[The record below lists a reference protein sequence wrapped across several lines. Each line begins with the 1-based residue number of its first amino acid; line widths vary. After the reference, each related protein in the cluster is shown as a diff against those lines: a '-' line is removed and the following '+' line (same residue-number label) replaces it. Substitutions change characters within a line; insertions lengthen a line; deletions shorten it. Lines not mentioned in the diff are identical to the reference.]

1 MSVGGQT
8 SETRCVHAV
17 ERCPAAKREKPGQAA
32 RHTVTARAEPRE
44 APGRRHAPGGRPQDV
59 APHWASAR
67 GRKAAGAG
75 VDPGGRPPRRD
86 GWRCGTRQRRGP
98 RVRKARNAAEL
109 GTLKWLTWRGLG
121 LHEVKRGQRQ
131 RQQWQRRPS
140 ADGSSGAHRAPP
152 AGAVLSPFTAE
163 GTTGQRGR
171 LTYPRSPGHEGGERD
186 GTPRSRDRGER
197 DRKRATD
204 GQGAAAAAQPQ
215 QHQGPGLAVEG
226 RRSPEPLAARADA
239 PPSPGPLLAPRATRV
254 PSDLLEVSLD
264 PVTAG
269 SFTRCPPPA
278 PGLGPSASSKA
289 PTSFTGTAPGTAR
302 APASE
307 SQPAG
312 AQPVLHGPAKVSSI
326 TGQEKRHFWVI
337 IITMRTHRG

>member
-75 VDPGGRPPRRD
+75 DDPGGRPPRRD

-109 GTLKWLTWRGLG
+109 GTLKWSTWRGLG

-140 ADGSSGAHRAPP
+140 AGGSSGAHHAPP

-215 QHQGPGLAVEG
+215 RRQGPGLAVEG